1 MHGHAETTMAHS
13 HHLSLVVLSVIVAL
27 VGSYVALDFSE
38 QATTAEE
45 ETGRFR
51 WLFGGGIALGMTIW
65 AMHFTAMLAFETEA
79 PITWDFVIV
88 FVSMMV
94 AIAGSTAGL
103 IVVGRRRVLAR
114 WALLG
119 GSVFVGFAIVGMHFA
134 AMAAMRIEAL
144 PVYNVWWVLIS
155 AVIAVSG
162 SGTGL
167 WLVFRGRA
175 EEETTSSVPAEIT
188 RKVAST
194 ALQAFAIVG
203 MHYAAMEALGL
214 IPTPGAQNPSEQPV
228 SPALSNSLLGWSVGG
243 VTLLVLVLT
252 LFGSSYG
259 RRARARAAAT
269 TASEE
274 ADREARE
281 EGERRFRSLVQNS
294 SEVVKITDPDGTLRY
309 ASPAFGR
316 VFGHDPEEAVG
327 KNILNYVHPDDLTRV
342 REETEKALKDP
353 EIDSNTV
360 EYRFRRADGSWRHV
374 EAVGTYLLDDP
385 AVEGVVVNVR
395 DVTERKE
402 FEERLAH
409 QAFHDPLTGLP
420 NRALLLNRIRQ
431 ALSRSSRQE
440 DRHIALL
447 FLDLDNFKDVNDSL
461 GHEAGDELL
470 VAVAGRLK
478 EAVRPEDTLA
488 RLGGD
493 EFCVLL
499 EDLDGS
505 DAGSKTDSQI
515 DSQTGSGAA
524 EAARAA
530 ERISEE
536 LQRSA
541 FKLGPGGQRE
551 ESKENQEESEGEQ
564 EEGQRNTLTEVSVTA
579 SIGITLSGDSSS
591 SDSSSDSH
599 HRPADLLKEADLAV
613 YRAKERGK
621 GRYEVFEPSLAREVE
636 ERMKLKGDL
645 ERALEHGEFELYYQP
660 KVSLET
666 GEILWMEGL
675 LRWNHPERGLLL
687 PAVFISAAEE
697 SGLIVP
703 IGRWAMEEA
712 LRQGR
717 RWRDQGEI
725 ASDGHVVMGVCPG
738 VCVNVSA
745 RQLEQKGL
753 AQDVAGIIQENQVD
767 TEAFGLEITE
777 SLLMEDEHAL
787 NTLRELRDM
796 GLTISI
802 DDFGTGYA
810 SLSYLKR
817 FPANVLKID
826 CSFIEG
832 FEENSQD
839 AVMVSGM
846 INLAHATGKQV
857 VAECVENAR
866 QLNLLREAGCEMG
879 QGHLFSEPLSPEEAA
894 KLVANYSP
902 NELLNPSS

>member
-1 MHGHAETTMAHS
+1 MGHS
-13 HHLSLVVLSVIVAL
+13 HELSLVILSIIVAL

-38 QATTAEE
+38 QATVAEE

-51 WLFGGGIALGMTIW
+51 WLFGGGTALGMTIW
-65 AMHFTAMLAFETEA
+65 AMHFTAMLAFETKA

-88 FVSMMV
+88 FVAMMV

-119 GSVFVGFAIVGMHFA
+119 GSVFVGFSIVGMHFA

-144 PVYNVWWVLIS
+144 PVYSVWWVLIS
-155 AVIAVSG
+155 AVVAVSG
-162 SGTGL
+162 SGTSL
-167 WLVFRGRA
+167 WLVFRGRP
-175 EEETTSSVPAEIT
+175 EEATSSVPAELA

-194 ALQAFAIVG
+194 ALQSFAIVG
-203 MHYAAMEALGL
+203 MHYAAMEAMSL
-214 IPTPGAQNPSEQPV
+214 IPTPGARNPSEQPV
-228 SPALSNSLLGWSVGG
+228 SPAFSNSLLGWSVGG

-259 RRARARAAAT
+259 RRVRAKAAAT
-269 TASEE
+269 AAGEE
-274 ADREARE
+274 AGRAARE
-281 EGERRFRSLVQNS
+281 EGEHRFRSLVQNS
-294 SEVVKITDPDGTLRY
+294 SEVVKITDASGTLRY

-327 KNILNYVHPDDLTRV
+327 ENILNYVHPDDLPRV
-342 REETEKALKDP
+342 REETAKALEDP

-360 EYRFRRADGSWRHV
+360 EYRFRHADGSWRHV
-374 EAVGTYLLDDP
+374 EAVGTYMLDDP

-395 DVTERKE
+395 DITERKE

-420 NRALLLNRIRQ
+420 NRALLLDRIRQ
-431 ALSRSSRQE
+431 ALSRSRRHR
-440 DRHIALL
+440 DRENQGSSGVALL
-447 FLDLDNFKDVNDSL
+447 FLDLDNFKEVNDSL

-470 VAVAGRLK
+470 VAVATRLK
-478 EAVRPEDTLA
+478 KTVRPEDTLA

-499 EDLDGS
+499 EDLDSS
-505 DAGSKTDSQI
+505 DTGP
-515 DSQTGSGAA
+515 QTRSGAA

-530 ERISEE
+530 ERILEE
-536 LQRSA
+536 LRRPV
-541 FKLGPGGQRE
+541 FKLGLGGRQGESKGNWE
-551 ESKENQEESEGEQ
+551 ESGGEQ
-564 EEGQRNTLTEVSVTA
+564 EEVGKEEGRWNTPTEVFVTA
-579 SIGITLSGDSSS
+579 SIGITLSGDSSQGGS
-591 SDSSSDSH
+591 SH

-645 ERALEHGEFELYYQP
+645 ERALEREEFELYYQP
-660 KVSLET
+660 QVGLET

-687 PAVFISAAEE
+687 PGEFISAAEE

-717 RWRDQGEI
+717 RWQEQGEI
-725 ASDGHVVMGVCPG
+725 APDGHVVTGVCPG

-745 RQLEQKGL
+745 RQLEQSGL
-753 AQDVAGIIQENQVD
+753 ARDVADAIQENQ
-767 TEAFGLEITE
+767 TAPETFGLEVTE
-777 SLLMEDEHAL
+777 SLLMEDERAL
-787 NTLRELRDM
+787 DTLRELRDM
-796 GLTISI
+796 GLAISI

-810 SLSYLKR
+810 SLSYLKL
-817 FPANVLKID
+817 FPADVLKID

-832 FEENSQD
+832 FEENPQD

-846 INLAHATGKQV
+846 INLAHATGKEV
-857 VAECVENAR
+857 VAECVENTR

-879 QGHLFSEPLSPEEAA
+879 QGYLFSKALPPEEAA
-894 KLVANYSP
+894 RLVADYSRDEFV
-902 NELLNPSS
+902 NLDGH

>member
-1 MHGHAETTMAHS
+1 MMGHS
-13 HHLSLVVLSVIVAL
+13 HELSLVVLSIIVAL

-38 QATTAEE
+38 QATVAEE

-51 WLFGGGIALGMTIW
+51 WLFGGGAALGMTIW
-65 AMHFTAMLAFETEA
+65 AMHFTAMLAFETDA

-88 FVSMMV
+88 FVAVMV
-94 AIAGSTAGL
+94 AITGSTAGL

-144 PVYNVWWVLIS
+144 PVYNVWWILIS

-167 WLVFRGRA
+167 WLVFRGRS
-175 EEETTSSVPAEIT
+175 EEATSSVAVELA

-203 MHYAAMEALGL
+203 MHYAAMEALSL

-228 SPALSNSLLGWSVGG
+228 SPAFSNSLLGWAVGG
-243 VTLLVLVLT
+243 VTLFILVLT

-259 RRARARAAAT
+259 RRVRAKAAAT
-269 TASEE
+269 AAGEE
-274 ADREARE
+274 AGRAARE

-294 SEVVKITDPDGTLRY
+294 SEVVKITDASGTLRY

-327 KNILNYVHPDDLTRV
+327 KNILDYVHPDDLPRV
-342 REETEKALKDP
+342 REETAKALEDP

-360 EYRFRRADGSWRHV
+360 EYRFRHADGSWRHI
-374 EAVGTYLLDDP
+374 EAVGTYMLDDP

-402 FEERLAH
+402 FEERLAY
-409 QAFHDPLTGLP
+409 QAFHDLLTGLP
-420 NRALLLNRIRQ
+420 NRALLLDRIRQ

-447 FLDLDNFKDVNDSL
+447 FLDLDDFKYVNDTL

-470 VAVAGRLK
+470 AAVAGRLR
-478 EAVRPEDTLA
+478 ETVRPEDTLA

-505 DAGSKTDSQI
+505 DASSQTG
-515 DSQTGSGAA
+515 SQTGSGAA

-536 LQRSA
+536 LRRSV
-541 FKLGPGGQRE
+541 FKLGLGGQRE
-551 ESKENQEESEGEQ
+551 ESKENRGESEGEQ

-579 SIGITLSGDSSS
+579 SIGITLSGDSSLK
-591 SDSSSDSH
+591 DSH
-599 HRPADLLKEADLAV
+599 RRPADLLKEADLAV

-621 GRYEVFEPSLAREVE
+621 GRYEVFEPGLAREVE

-645 ERALEHGEFELYYQP
+645 ERALEREEFELYYQP
-660 KVSLET
+660 KVCLKT

-687 PAVFISAAEE
+687 PSEFISAAEE

-725 ASDGHVVMGVCPG
+725 ASDRRVVPG

-745 RQLEQKGL
+745 RQLEQRGW
-753 AQDVAGIIQENQVD
+753 AQDVAGIIQENQ
-767 TEAFGLEITE
+767 TAPEAFGLEITE
-777 SLLMEDEHAL
+777 SLLMEDEYAL
-787 NTLRELRDM
+787 NTLRELREM

-810 SLSYLKR
+810 SLSYLKL
-817 FPANVLKID
+817 FPADVLKID

-832 FEENSQD
+832 FEEQPQD
-839 AVMVSGM
+839 TVMVSGM
-846 INLAHATGKQV
+846 INLAHATGKEV

-879 QGHLFSEPLSPEEAA
+879 QGYLFSEALPPEQAA
-894 KLVANYSP
+894 RLVADYSRD
-902 NELLNPSS
+902 EFVNPDSP